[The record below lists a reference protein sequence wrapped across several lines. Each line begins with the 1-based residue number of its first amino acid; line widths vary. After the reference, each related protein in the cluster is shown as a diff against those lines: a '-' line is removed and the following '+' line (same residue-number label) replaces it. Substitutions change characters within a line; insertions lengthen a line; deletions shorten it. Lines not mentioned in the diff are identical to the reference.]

1 MSEHRTTLSTA
12 RLAGGWDASLQ
23 HHISELNMRF
33 LELFAGAASGSA
45 SAMRTPIVLELRAE
59 WRQLPRAGLQR
70 LATCPYLLV
79 DAAFAAPAH
88 WRELLTGAVQDAA
101 RAPVSV
107 DAVGTDLVRR
117 TLVLAWHLSRANP
130 LAACIR
136 LGMSQECIELI
147 AARSL
152 HQLEAVADTRPT
164 WVRPRWENRVEVW
177 RQLLYA
183 ACDDQSTR
191 LRQLQLRGLQ
201 LLAGSMVNRPL
212 ERAARQ

>member
-1 MSEHRTTLSTA
+1 
-12 RLAGGWDASLQ
+12 
-23 HHISELNMRF
+23 MRF
-33 LELFAGAASGSA
+33 LELFAGAASGATSCL
-45 SAMRTPIVLELRAE
+45 RTPIVLELRAE

-79 DAAFAAPAH
+79 DAAFATPTH
-88 WRELLTGAVQDAA
+88 WRELLKAAVQDAA
-101 RAPVSV
+101 RAPVSM
-107 DAVGTDLVRR
+107 DPVGTDLVRR
-117 TLVLAWHLSRANP
+117 TLVLAWHLTRANP

-136 LGMSQECIELI
+136 LGMSHECIELI

-183 ACDDQSTR
+183 ARDDQSAR

-201 LLAGSMVNRPL
+201 LLAGSMIARPV
-212 ERAARQ
+212 ERPAWQ